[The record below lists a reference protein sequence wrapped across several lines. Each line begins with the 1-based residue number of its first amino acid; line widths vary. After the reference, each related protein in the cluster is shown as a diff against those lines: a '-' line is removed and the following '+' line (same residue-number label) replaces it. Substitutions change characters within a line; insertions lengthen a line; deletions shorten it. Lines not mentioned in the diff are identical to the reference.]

1 MAERQTNYTIGEC
14 AELPSKGLIYG
25 SQVPSQVELRS
36 MTARDEMKR
45 LAPSN
50 SQFKVLADI
59 IEGCMIEKFPIHVYD
74 LALGDYEYLLHR
86 LRIATYGDEYRMS
99 LRCPYCGEYI
109 DAVAHLEQLQLKEFD
124 YEAFKEASTIT
135 LPRSGCV
142 ITLNYQTPRILDSTD
157 IKVKDMKRR
166 FKDAEVD
173 FNLMVM
179 LSNSI
184 DTVDGIHLDEVKLE
198 SFVNKLPAL
207 DMTKILNAIE
217 CLNGMVGLDNSIIVD
232 CNKCGGEVPTSFR
245 FGPEFFRPT
254 TI

>member
-1 MAERQTNYTIGEC
+1 MTERQMNYTIGES
-14 AELPSKGLIYG
+14 ADLPSKGLIYG
-25 SQVPSQVELRS
+25 PGTPSQVELRS

-59 IEGCMIEKFPIHVYD
+59 IEGCMIEKFPVHVYD
-74 LALGDYEYLLHR
+74 MALGDYEYLLHR
-86 LRIATYGDEYRMS
+86 LRIVTYGDEYKMS

-124 YEAFKEASTIT
+124 LEAFKEASTIT
-135 LPRSGCV
+135 LPRSGSIV
-142 ITLNYQTPRILDSTD
+142 TLNYQTPRILDAND

-173 FNLMVM
+173 FGLMTT
-179 LSNSI
+179 LISAI
-184 DTVDGIHLDEVKLE
+184 DTVDGIHLDEIKAE
-198 SFVNKLPAL
+198 RFVNNLPAL
-207 DMTKILNAIE
+207 DMNKILNAIE
-217 CLNGMVGLDNSIIVD
+217 TLNKLVGLDNSIIVD

-245 FGPEFFRPT
+245 FGSEFFRPT